1 MFSIEQSDFPLQHGL
16 KECGYKLEDITHV
29 ILTHLHFDHAGGA
42 TYFNG
47 KENLPTFPNAN
58 YIISKSNWD
67 AAVNPNPKDKASYL
81 LENFMPIQKFNQ
93 LTLIEDDCEIMDT
106 ISGLSFYG
114 HTTGQQLIKVTVNND
129 SLIFCSDLIP
139 LKSHLKLRV

>member
-1 MFSIEQSDFPLQHGL
+1 MLKIGITKESNKEIEKVKSIEVVSGKGIKGDRYFHDFNEE
-16 KECGYKLEDITHV
+16 K
-29 ILTHLHFDHAGGA
+29 
-42 TYFNG
+42 
-47 KENLPTFPNAN
+47 
-58 YIISKSNWD
+58 
-67 AAVNPNPKDKASYL
+67 
-81 LENFMPIQKFNQ
+81 NQ

-139 LKSHLKLRV
+139 LKSHLKLPWIMGYDLNAMKTLEEKTLFLSPYFSIHSRVSFSFEKKVCAL